1 MKRILFAAIIALMIL
16 PVFNSCIGGGGAE
29 QVGSEA
35 KLFGRW
41 QNDQDTTYYRVYYS
55 TKVTDEEY
63 RQETG
68 LEKTEEF
75 YWGKEWT
82 GSEGVFESDL
92 VEHGNGWYMWRKISK
107 DLLELYTMDN
117 HGSVID
123 RTYTLTILNDSVLSY
138 KNEAGKKFTFNK
150 IASR

>member
-1 MKRILFAAIIALMIL
+1 MKKFLFIAVASLMIGG
-16 PVFNSCIGGGGAE
+16 FNSCTGFGDTE

-41 QNDQDTTYYRVYYS
+41 QNNQDPTNYRVYYS
-55 TKVTDEEY
+55 TKVTDAEY
-63 RQETG
+63 LEQTG
-68 LEKTEEF
+68 QPKTDEY

-82 GSEGVFESDL
+82 ESEGVYESDL
-92 VEHGNGWYMWRKISK
+92 VKHGDGWYMWRKVTT

-123 RTYTLTILNDSVLSY
+123 RTYTLTVLNDSVLSF
-138 KNEAGKKFTFNK
+138 KSESGKTYNYHK
-150 IASR
+150 IAGE

>member
-1 MKRILFAAIIALMIL
+1 MKKLLFIVCASLII
-16 PVFNSCIGGGGAE
+16 VGFNSCIGDTG

-41 QNDQDTTYYRVYYS
+41 QNNQDPTNYRVYYS
-55 TKVTDEEY
+55 TKVTDVEY
-63 RQETG
+63 LEQTG
-68 LEKTEEF
+68 QTKTDEF

-82 GSEGVFESDL
+82 ESEGVYETDL
-92 VEHGNGWYMWRKISK
+92 VEHGNGWYMWRKVTT

-123 RTYTLTILNDSVLSY
+123 RTYTLTILNDSVLSF
-138 KNEAGKKFTFNK
+138 KAESGKTYNYHK